1 MKQRYIC
8 ALTLI
13 LIIIIVGLH
22 QFGVALFQYKGKK
35 KGTFEAIIL
44 SEPEKKEYVK
54 IYKARIENR
63 IFLLYIKSERQKLT
77 SYKERKS
84 KLEIGT
90 IIKIQAKLNEPKVR
104 TNYKGFDYDLYLKS
118 KGISG
123 IFKVENYQIIS
134 ENSSD
139 SSNSSNSLNFQDS
152 SNTSDPSI
160 SSNNL
165 NFSAKSDSS
174 VFNKSYTSKRKFNF
188 IEILQIR
195 SERFFQRTRNKI
207 KKIYEEHLP
216 KDSSSLLE
224 ALTIGDKSDLDDN
237 IIENFRK
244 ASLSHVLA
252 ISGAHFSYIILA
264 ITLMSKALRRKR
276 MSKIL
281 LIIIIIF
288 FMKLT
293 GESPSVMRAG
303 IMCIVGAIASLT
315 KRKNDVLN
323 SIAISLL
330 IQIIIN
336 PYVIFDMGLILS
348 YSGVIGIIYLYKI
361 VYRFLKLKIISVT
374 ISANIILIPIMMY
387 NFKTISFSFIISNI
401 FASILLGP
409 IIIIGYI
416 VLIIRVKPLFFLLNM
431 LITLLSRVSQI
442 VSNFKFSNINIEAP
456 SILSLIMYYIIVYI
470 IYKKLNKWFR
480 ASEDNKIKTN
490 KTEHNKFRIN
500 KTKHNKFKI
509 NKTKTNGSKASE
521 IKTDGSKTSEIKI
534 NEFETNIANKLTGC
548 AMKASNE
555 KMNKRIFSK
564 VEKKVIAVLLIIIV
578 ISNINFEKFTNNM
591 YINFIDVSQGDACL
605 IRQKT
610 KVILIDG
617 GGANNQNNNYNV
629 GKSILMPYLLARKIK
644 TIDYMIFSHFDN
656 DHCQGLLYVLENLKV
671 KSILIGEQ
679 YEEYQNYQKL
689 KEVAKR
695 KAIKIYTLKKGDSL
709 KLTKN
714 LKIEVLWPKKEEMI
728 SENSI
733 NNNSLVL
740 KITFGN
746 FSILFTG
753 DIEKVAEE
761 KILKEYEGKQKLLQS
776 TILKVA
782 HHGSKTSSIKEF
794 IKKVNPKCALIGVGK
809 DNKFGHPS
817 NVTLETLK
825 ELNTK
830 IYRTDQC
837 GEISIKVTKQNYYIT
852 NFVKPARNK

>member
-35 KGTFEAIIL
+35 EGTFEAIIL

-54 IYKARIENR
+54 IYKAKIENR

-134 ENSSD
+134 ENSS
-139 SSNSSNSLNFQDS
+139 NSLNFQDS

-165 NFSAKSDSS
+165 NFSAKSNSS

-195 SERFFQRTRNKI
+195 SERFFQRTRDKI

-401 FASILLGP
+401 FASVLLGP

-456 SILSLIMYYIIVYI
+456 SILSIIMYYIIVYI
-470 IYKKLNKWFR
+470 IYKKLNVWLR
-480 ASEDNKIKTN
+480 EN
-490 KTEHNKFRIN
+490 
-500 KTKHNKFKI
+500 
-509 NKTKTNGSKASE
+509 
-521 IKTDGSKTSEIKI
+521 EIKI
-534 NEFETNIANKLTGC
+534 NEFETNIANKLNEC
-548 AMKASNE
+548 AIKASNE

-695 KAIKIYTLKKGDSL
+695 KAIKIYTLKKGDCI

-761 KILKEYEGKQKLLQS
+761 KILKEYEGRQKLLQS

-794 IKKVNPKCALIGVGK
+794 IQKVNPKCALIGVGK

-817 NVTLETLK
+817 NITLETLK

-852 NFVKPARNK
+852 NFVKPASSK

>member
-35 KGTFEAIIL
+35 EGTFEAIIL

-54 IYKARIENR
+54 IYKAKIENR

-134 ENSSD
+134 ENSS
-139 SSNSSNSLNFQDS
+139 NSLNFQDS

-165 NFSAKSDSS
+165 NFSAKSNSS

-195 SERFFQRTRNKI
+195 SERFFQRTRDKI

-401 FASILLGP
+401 FASVLLGP

-431 LITLLSRVSQI
+431 LIKLLSRVSQI
-442 VSNFKFSNINIEAP
+442 VSNFKFSNIKIEAP

-470 IYKKLNKWFR
+470 IYKKLNVWLR
-480 ASEDNKIKTN
+480 EN
-490 KTEHNKFRIN
+490 
-500 KTKHNKFKI
+500 
-509 NKTKTNGSKASE
+509 
-521 IKTDGSKTSEIKI
+521 EIKI
-534 NEFETNIANKLTGC
+534 NEFETNIANKLNEC
-548 AMKASNE
+548 AIKASNE

-671 KSILIGEQ
+671 RSVLIGEQ

-709 KLTKN
+709 KLTEN

-817 NVTLETLK
+817 NITLETLK
-825 ELNTK
+825 QLNTK

-852 NFVKPARNK
+852 NFVKPARSK

>member
-35 KGTFEAIIL
+35 EGTFEAIIL

-54 IYKARIENR
+54 IYKAKIENR

-134 ENSSD
+134 ENSS
-139 SSNSSNSLNFQDS
+139 NSLNFQDS
-152 SNTSDPSI
+152 SNTSDSSI

-165 NFSAKSDSS
+165 NFSMKSNSS
-174 VFNKSYTSKRKFNF
+174 IFFNKSYTSKRKFNF

-195 SERFFQRTRNKI
+195 SERFFQRTRDKI

-216 KDSSSLLE
+216 KDTSSLLE
-224 ALTIGDKSDLDDN
+224 TLTIGDKSDLDDN

-276 MSKIL
+276 MSKSL

-470 IYKKLNKWFR
+470 IYKKLNVWLR
-480 ASEDNKIKTN
+480 EN
-490 KTEHNKFRIN
+490 
-500 KTKHNKFKI
+500 
-509 NKTKTNGSKASE
+509 
-521 IKTDGSKTSEIKI
+521 EIKI
-534 NEFETNIANKLTGC
+534 NEFETNIANKLNGC
-548 AMKASNE
+548 AIKASNE

-656 DHCQGLLYVLENLKV
+656 DHCQGLIYVLENLKV
-671 KSILIGEQ
+671 KSVLIGEQ

-761 KILKEYEGKQKLLQS
+761 KILKEYKGKQKLLQS

-794 IKKVNPKCALIGVGK
+794 IQKVNPKCALIGVGK

-817 NVTLETLK
+817 NITLETLK
-825 ELNTK
+825 ESNTK

-852 NFVKPARNK
+852 NLVKSLK

>member
-35 KGTFEAIIL
+35 EGTFEAIIL

-54 IYKARIENR
+54 IYKAKIENR

-134 ENSSD
+134 ENSS
-139 SSNSSNSLNFQDS
+139 NSLNFQDS

-165 NFSAKSDSS
+165 KFSAKSNSS
-174 VFNKSYTSKRKFNF
+174 FFFNKSYTSKIKFNF

-195 SERFFQRTRNKI
+195 SERFFQRIRDKI

-216 KDSSSLLE
+216 KDTSSLLE

-416 VLIIRVKPLFFLLNM
+416 VLIIRAKPLFFLLNI

-470 IYKKLNKWFR
+470 IYKKLNVWFR
-480 ASEDNKIKTN
+480 AGEDNKIKTN
-490 KTEHNKFRIN
+490 KTKHNKFR
-500 KTKHNKFKI
+500 I
-509 NKTKTNGSKASE
+509 NKTKTNGSKANE
-521 IKTDGSKTSEIKI
+521 IKTDESKTSEIKI
-534 NEFETNIANKLTGC
+534 NEFETDIANKLTEC
-548 AMKASNE
+548 AIKASNK

-794 IKKVNPKCALIGVGK
+794 IQKVNPKCALIGVGK

-817 NVTLETLK
+817 NITLETLK

-852 NFVKPARNK
+852 NFVKSASSK

>member
-22 QFGVALFQYKGKK
+22 QFGVALFKYKGKEE
-35 KGTFEAIIL
+35 GTFEAIIL

-54 IYKARIENR
+54 IYKAKIENR

-77 SYKERKS
+77 SYKERTS

-90 IIKIQAKLNEPKVR
+90 IIKIQAKLNEPKTR

-139 SSNSSNSLNFQDS
+139 SSNSLNSLNSQDS
-152 SNTSDPSI
+152 SSTSAPSI
-160 SSNNL
+160 YSNNL

-188 IEILQIR
+188 IEILQIK
-195 SERFFQRTRNKI
+195 SERFFQRIRDKI
-207 KKIYEEHLP
+207 KKIYEEHLT

-330 IQIIIN
+330 IQIIMN

-431 LITLLSRVSQI
+431 LITLLSRVSQV

-470 IYKKLNKWFR
+470 IYKKLNVWFR
-480 ASEDNKIKTN
+480 ANENNKIK
-490 KTEHNKFRIN
+490 IN

-521 IKTDGSKTSEIKI
+521 IKTDGSKTSEIITDGSRTNEIKI
-534 NEFETNIANKLTGC
+534 NEFETNIANKLNEC
-548 AMKASNE
+548 AIKAGNE

-617 GGANNQNNNYNV
+617 GGANSQNNNYNV

-671 KSILIGEQ
+671 KSVLIGEQ

-695 KAIKIYTLKKGDSL
+695 KSIKIYTLKKGDSL

-794 IKKVNPKCALIGVGK
+794 IQKVNPKCALIGVGK

-817 NVTLETLK
+817 NITLETLK

-852 NFVKPARNK
+852 NFVKPASSK

>member
-35 KGTFEAIIL
+35 EGTFEAIIL

-54 IYKARIENR
+54 IYKAKIENR

-134 ENSSD
+134 ENSS
-139 SSNSSNSLNFQDS
+139 NSLNFQDS

-165 NFSAKSDSS
+165 KFSAKLNSS
-174 VFNKSYTSKRKFNF
+174 IFFNKSYTSKIKFNF
-188 IEILQIR
+188 IEILQIK
-195 SERFFQRTRNKI
+195 SERFFQRIRDKI

-216 KDSSSLLE
+216 KDTSSLLE

-252 ISGAHFSYIILA
+252 ISGTHFSYIILA
-264 ITLMSKALRRKR
+264 IALMSKALRRKR

-288 FMKLT
+288 FIKLT

-361 VYRFLKLKIISVT
+361 VYKFLKLKIISVT
-374 ISANIILIPIMMY
+374 ISANIILIPIMIY

-416 VLIIRVKPLFFLLNM
+416 VLIIRVKPLFFLLNI

-470 IYKKLNKWFR
+470 IYKKLNRWFR
-480 ASEDNKIKTN
+480 ASENNKIKTN
-490 KTEHNKFRIN
+490 KTKHNKFR
-500 KTKHNKFKI
+500 T
-509 NKTKTNGSKASE
+509 NKTKTNGSKTNE
-521 IKTDGSKTSEIKI
+521 IKTDESKASEIITDGSRTSENKI
-534 NEFETNIANKLTGC
+534 NEFETNIANKLTEC
-548 AMKASNE
+548 AIKARNE

-564 VEKKVIAVLLIIIV
+564 VEKKVIAALLIIIV

-617 GGANNQNNNYNV
+617 GGTNNQNNNYNV

-656 DHCQGLLYVLENLKV
+656 DHCQGLIYVLENLKV
-671 KSILIGEQ
+671 KNVLIGEQ

-689 KEVAKR
+689 KEVATR

-714 LKIEVLWPKKEEMI
+714 LKMEVLWPKKEEMI

-753 DIEKVAEE
+753 DIEKIAEE

-794 IKKVNPKCALIGVGK
+794 IQKVNPKCALIGVGK

-817 NVTLETLK
+817 NITLETLK

-852 NFVKPARNK
+852 NFVKPASSK

>member
-35 KGTFEAIIL
+35 EGTFEAIIL

-54 IYKARIENR
+54 IYKAKIENR

-123 IFKVENYQIIS
+123 IFKVEDYQIIS
-134 ENSSD
+134 E
-139 SSNSSNSLNFQDS
+139 NSSNSLNFQDS
-152 SNTSDPSI
+152 SNTSNPSI

-165 NFSAKSDSS
+165 NLSAKSNSS
-174 VFNKSYTSKRKFNF
+174 FFFNKSYTSKIKFNF
-188 IEILQIR
+188 IEILQIK
-195 SERFFQRTRNKI
+195 SERFFQRIRDKI
-207 KKIYEEHLP
+207 KKIYEEHLT

-303 IMCIVGAIASLT
+303 IMCIVGAIASLI

-470 IYKKLNKWFR
+470 IYKKLNVWFR
-480 ASEDNKIKTN
+480 A
-490 KTEHNKFRIN
+490 
-500 KTKHNKFKI
+500 
-509 NKTKTNGSKASE
+509 
-521 IKTDGSKTSEIKI
+521 SEIKI
-534 NEFETNIANKLTGC
+534 NEFKTNIANKLTEC
-548 AMKASNE
+548 AIKASNE

-617 GGANNQNNNYNV
+617 GGASNQNNNYNV
-629 GKSILMPYLLARKIK
+629 GKIILMPYLLARKIK

-671 KSILIGEQ
+671 KSVLIGEQ

-695 KAIKIYTLKKGDSL
+695 KAIKIYTLKKGNSL

-794 IKKVNPKCALIGVGK
+794 IQKVNPKCALIGVGK

-817 NVTLETLK
+817 NITLETLK

-852 NFVKPARNK
+852 NFVKPASSK

>member
-35 KGTFEAIIL
+35 EGTFDAIIL

-54 IYKARIENR
+54 IYKAKIENR
-63 IFLLYIKSERQKLT
+63 MFLLYIKSERQKIT
-77 SYKERKS
+77 SYKEIKS

-90 IIKIQAKLNEPKVR
+90 VIKIQAKLNEPKTR

-139 SSNSSNSLNFQDS
+139 PSDSSNSLNSKDPAS
-152 SNTSDPSI
+152 TSAPSI
-160 SSNNL
+160 CSNNL
-165 NFSAKSDSS
+165 NFSAKSNSS
-174 VFNKSYTSKRKFNF
+174 GLFNKPYTSKIKFNF
-188 IEILQIR
+188 IEILQIK
-195 SERFFQRTRNKI
+195 SEIFFQRTRDKI

-224 ALTIGDKSDLDDN
+224 ALTIGDKSDLDDD
-237 IIENFRK
+237 IIESFRK

-276 MSKIL
+276 LSKIL
-281 LIIIIIF
+281 LITVIIF
-288 FMKLT
+288 FIKLT

-374 ISANIILIPIMMY
+374 ISANIILIPIIMY

-409 IIIIGYI
+409 IIIIGYL
-416 VLIIRVKPLFFLLNM
+416 VLIIRVKPLFLLLNM

-442 VSNFKFSNINIEAP
+442 VSNIKFSNINIEAL
-456 SILSLIMYYIIVYI
+456 SILSLIMYYVIVYI
-470 IYKKLNKWFR
+470 IYKKLNVWFR
-480 ASEDNKIKTN
+480 ASENNKIKTN
-490 KTEHNKFRIN
+490 KTKHNKFR
-500 KTKHNKFKI
+500 T
-509 NKTKTNGSKASE
+509 NKTKTNGSITNE
-521 IKTDGSKTSEIKI
+521 IKTDGSKTSEINT
-534 NEFETNIANKLTGC
+534 NELETTKANKLNEC
-548 AMKASNE
+548 AIKARNE

-617 GGANNQNNNYNV
+617 GGTNNQNNNYNV
-629 GKSILMPYLLARKIK
+629 GKNILMPYLLARKIK

-656 DHCQGLLYVLENLKV
+656 DHCQGLIYVLENLKV
-671 KSILIGEQ
+671 KNVLIGEQ

-689 KEVAKR
+689 KEVATR

-714 LKIEVLWPKKEEMI
+714 LKMEVLWPKKEEMI

-753 DIEKVAEE
+753 DIEKIAEE

-782 HHGSKTSSIKEF
+782 HHGSKTSSIKDF
-794 IKKVNPKCALIGVGK
+794 LQKVNPKCALIGVGK

-817 NVTLETLK
+817 NITLETLK

-852 NFVKPARNK
+852 NLVKSLK

>member
-35 KGTFEAIIL
+35 EGTFEAIIL

-54 IYKARIENR
+54 IYKAKIENR

-123 IFKVENYQIIS
+123 IFKVEDYQIIS
-134 ENSSD
+134 E
-139 SSNSSNSLNFQDS
+139 NSSNSLNFQDS
-152 SNTSDPSI
+152 SNTSNPSI

-165 NFSAKSDSS
+165 NFSTKSNSS
-174 VFNKSYTSKRKFNF
+174 IFFNKSYTSKRKFNF

-195 SERFFQRTRNKI
+195 SERFFQRTRDKI
-207 KKIYEEHLP
+207 KKIYEEHLQ
-216 KDSSSLLE
+216 KDTSSLLE

-264 ITLMSKALRRKR
+264 IALMSKALRRKR

-303 IMCIVGAIASLT
+303 IMCIVEAIASLT

-416 VLIIRVKPLFFLLNM
+416 VLIIRAKPLFFLLNM

-470 IYKKLNKWFR
+470 IYKKLNRWFR

-490 KTEHNKFRIN
+490 KTKHNKFRIN
-500 KTKHNKFKI
+500 KTK
-509 NKTKTNGSKASE
+509 TNGSKTSE
-521 IKTDGSKTSEIKI
+521 IKTDGSRTNEIKI
-534 NEFETNIANKLTGC
+534 NEFETNIANKLTEC
-548 AMKASNE
+548 AIKASNE

-695 KAIKIYTLKKGDSL
+695 KSIKIYTLKKGDSL

-761 KILKEYEGKQKLLQS
+761 KILKEYEGRQKLLQS

-794 IKKVNPKCALIGVGK
+794 IQKVNPKCALIGVGK

-817 NVTLETLK
+817 NITLETLK

-852 NFVKPARNK
+852 NFVKPANSK

>member
-35 KGTFEAIIL
+35 EGTFEAIIL

-54 IYKARIENR
+54 IYKAKIENR

-77 SYKERKS
+77 SYKEKKS

-118 KGISG
+118 KGIRG

-134 ENSSD
+134 ENL
-139 SSNSSNSLNFQDS
+139 SNSLNSQDS
-152 SNTSDPSI
+152 SNTSAPSI

-174 VFNKSYTSKRKFNF
+174 VFNKSYTSKIKFNF
-188 IEILQIR
+188 IEILQIK
-195 SERFFQRTRNKI
+195 SERFFQRIRDKI
-207 KKIYEEHLP
+207 KKIYEEHLS

-224 ALTIGDKSDLDDN
+224 ALTIGDKSDLEDN

-470 IYKKLNKWFR
+470 IYKKLNRWFR
-480 ASEDNKIKTN
+480 ASENNKIKTN
-490 KTEHNKFRIN
+490 KTKHNKFRIN
-500 KTKHNKFKI
+500 KTKA
-509 NKTKTNGSKASE
+509 NGSNASE
-521 IKTDGSKTSEIKI
+521 IKTDGSKTSEINT
-534 NEFETNIANKLTGC
+534 NELETTKANKLNEC
-548 AMKASNE
+548 AIKVSNE
-555 KMNKRIFSK
+555 KMNKRIFSQ
-564 VEKKVIAVLLIIIV
+564 VEKKVIAALLIIIV

-617 GGANNQNNNYNV
+617 GGTNNQNNNYNV

-714 LKIEVLWPKKEEMI
+714 LKIAVLWPKKEEMI

-794 IKKVNPKCALIGVGK
+794 IQKVNPKCALIGVGK

-817 NVTLETLK
+817 NITLETLK
-825 ELNTK
+825 QLNTK

-852 NFVKPARNK
+852 NFVKPASSK

>member
-35 KGTFEAIIL
+35 EGTFEAIIL

-54 IYKARIENR
+54 IYKAKIENR

-123 IFKVENYQIIS
+123 IFKVKNYQIIS
-134 ENSSD
+134 G
-139 SSNSSNSLNFQDS
+139 NSSNSLNFQDS

-165 NFSAKSDSS
+165 NFSTESNSS
-174 VFNKSYTSKRKFNF
+174 IFFNKSYTSKRKFNF

-195 SERFFQRTRNKI
+195 SERLFQRTRDKI

-216 KDSSSLLE
+216 KDTSSLLE

-293 GESPSVMRAG
+293 GDSPSVMRAG

-361 VYRFLKLKIISVT
+361 VYRFFKLKIISVT

-416 VLIIRVKPLFFLLNM
+416 VLIIRAKPLFFLLNM

-470 IYKKLNKWFR
+470 IYKKLNRWLR
-480 ASEDNKIKTN
+480 
-490 KTEHNKFRIN
+490 
-500 KTKHNKFKI
+500 
-509 NKTKTNGSKASE
+509 ASE

-534 NEFETNIANKLTGC
+534 NEFETNIANKLTEC
-548 AMKASNE
+548 AIKASNE

-695 KAIKIYTLKKGDSL
+695 KSIKIYTLKKGDSL

-714 LKIEVLWPKKEEMI
+714 LKIAVLWPKKEEMI

-761 KILKEYEGKQKLLQS
+761 KILKEYEGRQKLLQS

-794 IKKVNPKCALIGVGK
+794 IQKVNPKCALIGVGK

-817 NVTLETLK
+817 NITLETLK

-852 NFVKPARNK
+852 NFVKPASSK

>member
-35 KGTFEAIIL
+35 EGTFEAIIL

-54 IYKARIENR
+54 IYKAKIENR

-104 TNYKGFDYDLYLKS
+104 TNYKGSDYDLYLKS

-134 ENSSD
+134 E
-139 SSNSSNSLNFQDS
+139 NSSNSLNFQDS

-165 NFSAKSDSS
+165 NFSAKSNSS

-195 SERFFQRTRNKI
+195 SERFFQRTRDKI

-401 FASILLGP
+401 FASVLLGP

-431 LITLLSRVSQI
+431 LIKLLSRVSQI

-470 IYKKLNKWFR
+470 IYKKLNVWLR
-480 ASEDNKIKTN
+480 EN
-490 KTEHNKFRIN
+490 
-500 KTKHNKFKI
+500 
-509 NKTKTNGSKASE
+509 
-521 IKTDGSKTSEIKI
+521 EIKI
-534 NEFETNIANKLTGC
+534 NEFETNIANKLNEC
-548 AMKASNE
+548 AIKASNE

-695 KAIKIYTLKKGDSL
+695 KAIKIYTLKKGDCI

-761 KILKEYEGKQKLLQS
+761 KILKEYEGRQKLLQS

-794 IKKVNPKCALIGVGK
+794 IQKVNPKCALIGVGK

-817 NVTLETLK
+817 NITLETLK

-852 NFVKPARNK
+852 NFVKPASSK

>member
-35 KGTFEAIIL
+35 EGSFEAIIL

-54 IYKARIENR
+54 IYKAKIENR

-84 KLEIGT
+84 KLEVGT

-134 ENSSD
+134 ENSS
-139 SSNSSNSLNFQDS
+139 NSLNFQDS

-160 SSNNL
+160 FSNNL
-165 NFSAKSDSS
+165 NFLAKSNSS
-174 VFNKSYTSKRKFNF
+174 VFFNKSYTSKIKFNF
-188 IEILQIR
+188 IEILQIK
-195 SERFFQRTRNKI
+195 SERFFQRIRDKI

-216 KDSSSLLE
+216 KDTSSLLE

-252 ISGAHFSYIILA
+252 ISGTHFSYIILA
-264 ITLMSKALRRKR
+264 IALMSKALRRKR

-288 FMKLT
+288 FIKLT

-374 ISANIILIPIMMY
+374 ISANIILIPIMIY

-431 LITLLSRVSQI
+431 LITLLSRVSQV

-470 IYKKLNKWFR
+470 IYKKLNVWLR
-480 ASEDNKIKTN
+480 
-490 KTEHNKFRIN
+490 
-500 KTKHNKFKI
+500 
-509 NKTKTNGSKASE
+509 ASE
-521 IKTDGSKTSEIKI
+521 IKTDGSRTNEIKI

-548 AMKASNE
+548 AIKASNE

-617 GGANNQNNNYNV
+617 GGANSQNNNYNV

-671 KSILIGEQ
+671 KSVLIGEQ

-695 KAIKIYTLKKGDSL
+695 KAIKIFTLKKGDSL

-794 IKKVNPKCALIGVGK
+794 IQKVNPKCALIGVGK

-817 NVTLETLK
+817 NITLETLK

-852 NFVKPARNK
+852 NFVKTASSK

>member
-35 KGTFEAIIL
+35 EGTFEAIIL

-54 IYKARIENR
+54 IYKAKIENR

-134 ENSSD
+134 ENSS
-139 SSNSSNSLNFQDS
+139 NSLNFQDS

-165 NFSAKSDSS
+165 NFSAKSNSS

-195 SERFFQRTRNKI
+195 SERFFQRTRDKI

-401 FASILLGP
+401 FASVLLGP

-431 LITLLSRVSQI
+431 LIKLLSRVSQI
-442 VSNFKFSNINIEAP
+442 VSNFKFSNIKIEAP

-470 IYKKLNKWFR
+470 IYKKLNVWLR
-480 ASEDNKIKTN
+480 EN
-490 KTEHNKFRIN
+490 
-500 KTKHNKFKI
+500 
-509 NKTKTNGSKASE
+509 
-521 IKTDGSKTSEIKI
+521 EIKI
-534 NEFETNIANKLTGC
+534 NEFETNIANKLNEC
-548 AMKASNE
+548 AIKASN
-555 KMNKRIFSK
+555 
-564 VEKKVIAVLLIIIV
+564 
-578 ISNINFEKFTNNM
+578 
-591 YINFIDVSQGDACL
+591 
-605 IRQKT
+605 
-610 KVILIDG
+610 
-617 GGANNQNNNYNV
+617 
-629 GKSILMPYLLARKIK
+629 
-644 TIDYMIFSHFDN
+644 
-656 DHCQGLLYVLENLKV
+656 
-671 KSILIGEQ
+671 
-679 YEEYQNYQKL
+679 
-689 KEVAKR
+689 
-695 KAIKIYTLKKGDSL
+695 
-709 KLTKN
+709 
-714 LKIEVLWPKKEEMI
+714 
-728 SENSI
+728 
-733 NNNSLVL
+733 
-740 KITFGN
+740 
-746 FSILFTG
+746 
-753 DIEKVAEE
+753 
-761 KILKEYEGKQKLLQS
+761 
-776 TILKVA
+776 
-782 HHGSKTSSIKEF
+782 
-794 IKKVNPKCALIGVGK
+794 
-809 DNKFGHPS
+809 
-817 NVTLETLK
+817 
-825 ELNTK
+825 
-830 IYRTDQC
+830 
-837 GEISIKVTKQNYYIT
+837 
-852 NFVKPARNK
+852 

>member
-35 KGTFEAIIL
+35 EGTFEAIIL

-54 IYKARIENR
+54 IYKAKIENR

-134 ENSSD
+134 ENSS
-139 SSNSSNSLNFQDS
+139 NSLNFQDS

-165 NFSAKSDSS
+165 NFSAKSNSS

-195 SERFFQRTRNKI
+195 SERFFQRTRDKI

-281 LIIIIIF
+281 LIIITIF

-293 GESPSVMRAG
+293 GASPSVMRAG

-401 FASILLGP
+401 FASVLLGP

-431 LITLLSRVSQI
+431 LIKLLSRVSQI

-470 IYKKLNKWFR
+470 IYKKLNVWLR
-480 ASEDNKIKTN
+480 EN
-490 KTEHNKFRIN
+490 
-500 KTKHNKFKI
+500 
-509 NKTKTNGSKASE
+509 
-521 IKTDGSKTSEIKI
+521 EIKI
-534 NEFETNIANKLTGC
+534 NEFETNIANKLNEC
-548 AMKASNE
+548 AIKASNE

-671 KSILIGEQ
+671 KSVLIGEQ

-695 KAIKIYTLKKGDSL
+695 KAIKIYTLKKGDCI

-794 IKKVNPKCALIGVGK
+794 IQKVNPKCALIGVGK

-817 NVTLETLK
+817 NITLETLK
-825 ELNTK
+825 QLNTK

-852 NFVKPARNK
+852 NFVKPARSK

>member
-1 MKQRYIC
+1 
-8 ALTLI
+8 
-13 LIIIIVGLH
+13 
-22 QFGVALFQYKGKK
+22 
-35 KGTFEAIIL
+35 
-44 SEPEKKEYVK
+44 
-54 IYKARIENR
+54 
-63 IFLLYIKSERQKLT
+63 
-77 SYKERKS
+77 
-84 KLEIGT
+84 
-90 IIKIQAKLNEPKVR
+90 
-104 TNYKGFDYDLYLKS
+104 
-118 KGISG
+118 
-123 IFKVENYQIIS
+123 
-134 ENSSD
+134 
-139 SSNSSNSLNFQDS
+139 
-152 SNTSDPSI
+152 
-160 SSNNL
+160 
-165 NFSAKSDSS
+165 
-174 VFNKSYTSKRKFNF
+174 
-188 IEILQIR
+188 
-195 SERFFQRTRNKI
+195 
-207 KKIYEEHLP
+207 
-216 KDSSSLLE
+216 
-224 ALTIGDKSDLDDN
+224 
-237 IIENFRK
+237 
-244 ASLSHVLA
+244 
-252 ISGAHFSYIILA
+252 
-264 ITLMSKALRRKR
+264 

-401 FASILLGP
+401 FASVLLGP

-431 LITLLSRVSQI
+431 LIKLLSRVSQI
-442 VSNFKFSNINIEAP
+442 VSNFKFSNIKIEAP

-470 IYKKLNKWFR
+470 IYKKLNVWLR
-480 ASEDNKIKTN
+480 EN
-490 KTEHNKFRIN
+490 
-500 KTKHNKFKI
+500 
-509 NKTKTNGSKASE
+509 
-521 IKTDGSKTSEIKI
+521 EIKI
-534 NEFETNIANKLTGC
+534 NEFETNIANKLNEC
-548 AMKASNE
+548 AIKASNE

-671 KSILIGEQ
+671 RSVLIGEQ

-709 KLTKN
+709 KLTEN

-817 NVTLETLK
+817 NITLETLK
-825 ELNTK
+825 QLNTK

-852 NFVKPARNK
+852 NFVKPARSK

>member
-35 KGTFEAIIL
+35 EGTFDAIIL

-54 IYKARIENR
+54 IYKAKIENKM
-63 IFLLYIKSERQKLT
+63 FLLYIKSERQKLT
-77 SYKERKS
+77 SYKEIKS

-90 IIKIQAKLNEPKVR
+90 VIKIQAKLNEPKTR

-134 ENSSD
+134 ENSSA
-139 SSNSSNSLNFQDS
+139 F
-152 SNTSDPSI
+152 
-160 SSNNL
+160 
-165 NFSAKSDSS
+165 
-174 VFNKSYTSKRKFNF
+174 FNKSYTSKKKLKS
-188 IEILQIR
+188 IEILQIK
-195 SERFFQRTRNKI
+195 SELFFQRTRDKI

-224 ALTIGDKSDLDDN
+224 ALTIGDKSDLDDDR
-237 IIENFRK
+237 IESFRK

-264 ITLMSKALRRKR
+264 ITLMSKALRRKKL
-276 MSKIL
+276 SKIL
-281 LIIIIIF
+281 LITVIIF
-288 FMKLT
+288 FIKLT

-330 IQIIIN
+330 IQILIN

-361 VYRFLKLKIISVT
+361 VYRFFKLKIISVT

-409 IIIIGYI
+409 IIIIGYL

-431 LITLLSRVSQI
+431 LITFLSKVSQI

-456 SILSLIMYYIIVYI
+456 SILSIIMYYIIVYI
-470 IYKKLNKWFR
+470 IYKKLNTWFR
-480 ASEDNKIKTN
+480 ASENNK
-490 KTEHNKFRIN
+490 
-500 KTKHNKFKI
+500 
-509 NKTKTNGSKASE
+509 
-521 IKTDGSKTSEIKI
+521 IKTDGSKTSEINT
-534 NEFETNIANKLTGC
+534 NELETTKANKLNEC
-548 AMKASNE
+548 AIKARNE

-564 VEKKVIAVLLIIIV
+564 VEKKVIAALLIIIV

-617 GGANNQNNNYNV
+617 GGTNNQNNNYNV

-656 DHCQGLLYVLENLKV
+656 DHCQGLIYVLENLKV
-671 KSILIGEQ
+671 KNVLIGEQ

-689 KEVAKR
+689 KEVATR

-714 LKIEVLWPKKEEMI
+714 LKMEVLWPKKEEMI

-740 KITFGN
+740 KITFEN

-753 DIEKVAEE
+753 DIEKIAEE

-782 HHGSKTSSIKEF
+782 HHGSKTSSIKDF
-794 IKKVNPKCALIGVGK
+794 LQKVNPKCALIGVGK

-817 NVTLETLK
+817 NITLETLK

-852 NFVKPARNK
+852 NLVKSLK

>member
-35 KGTFEAIIL
+35 EGTFDAIIL

-54 IYKARIENR
+54 IYKAKIENR
-63 IFLLYIKSERQKLT
+63 MFLLYIKSERQKLT
-77 SYKERKS
+77 SYNEIKS

-90 IIKIQAKLNEPKVR
+90 VIKIQAKLNEPKTR

-139 SSNSSNSLNFQDS
+139 PSDSSNSLNSKDPAS
-152 SNTSDPSI
+152 TSAPSI

-165 NFSAKSDSS
+165 NFSAKSNSS
-174 VFNKSYTSKRKFNF
+174 GLFNKPYTSKIKFNF
-188 IEILQIR
+188 IEILQIK
-195 SERFFQRTRNKI
+195 SEIFFQRTRDKI

-224 ALTIGDKSDLDDN
+224 ALTIGDKSDLDDDV
-237 IIENFRK
+237 IESFRK

-264 ITLMSKALRRKR
+264 ITLMSKALRRKKL
-276 MSKIL
+276 SKIL
-281 LIIIIIF
+281 LITVIIF
-288 FMKLT
+288 FIKLT

-361 VYRFLKLKIISVT
+361 VYRFFKLKIISVT

-387 NFKTISFSFIISNI
+387 NFKTVSFSFIISNI

-409 IIIIGYI
+409 IIIIGYL

-431 LITLLSRVSQI
+431 LITFLSKVSQI

-456 SILSLIMYYIIVYI
+456 SILSIIMYYIIVYI
-470 IYKKLNKWFR
+470 IYKKLNTWFR
-480 ASEDNKIKTN
+480 ASENNKIKTN
-490 KTEHNKFRIN
+490 KTKHNKFR
-500 KTKHNKFKI
+500 T
-509 NKTKTNGSKASE
+509 NKTKTNGSITNE
-521 IKTDGSKTSEIKI
+521 IKTDGSKTSEINT
-534 NEFETNIANKLTGC
+534 NELETTKANKLNEC
-548 AMKASNE
+548 AIKARNE

-617 GGANNQNNNYNV
+617 GGTNNQNNNYNV

-656 DHCQGLLYVLENLKV
+656 DHCQGLIYVLENLKV
-671 KSILIGEQ
+671 KNVLIGEQ

-689 KEVAKR
+689 KEVATR

-714 LKIEVLWPKKEEMI
+714 LKMEVLWPKKEEMI

-740 KITFGN
+740 KITFEN

-753 DIEKVAEE
+753 DIEKIAEE

-782 HHGSKTSSIKEF
+782 HHGSKTSSIKDF
-794 IKKVNPKCALIGVGK
+794 LQKVNPKCALIGVGK

-817 NVTLETLK
+817 NITLETLK

-852 NFVKPARNK
+852 NIVKSLK

>member
-35 KGTFEAIIL
+35 EGTFEAIIL

-54 IYKARIENR
+54 IYKAKIENR

-134 ENSSD
+134 ENSS
-139 SSNSSNSLNFQDS
+139 NSLNFQDS
-152 SNTSDPSI
+152 SNTSDSSI

-207 KKIYEEHLP
+207 KKIYENHLP

-264 ITLMSKALRRKR
+264 IALMSKALRRKR

-293 GESPSVMRAG
+293 GDSPSVMRAG

-361 VYRFLKLKIISVT
+361 VYRFLKLKIISLT

-431 LITLLSRVSQI
+431 LITLLSRVSQV

-470 IYKKLNKWFR
+470 IYKKLNVWLR

-500 KTKHNKFKI
+500 KTK
-509 NKTKTNGSKASE
+509 TNGSKASE
-521 IKTDGSKTSEIKI
+521 IKTDGSKTNEIKTDESKTSEIKI
-534 NEFETNIANKLTGC
+534 NEFETNIANKLTEC
-548 AMKASNE
+548 AIKAGNE

-671 KSILIGEQ
+671 KSVLIGEQ

-695 KAIKIYTLKKGDSL
+695 KSIKIYTLKKGDSL

-794 IKKVNPKCALIGVGK
+794 IQKVNPKCALIGVGK

-817 NVTLETLK
+817 NITLETLK
-825 ELNTK
+825 ESNTK

-852 NFVKPARNK
+852 NFVKPASSK

>member
-35 KGTFEAIIL
+35 EGTFDAIIL

-54 IYKARIENR
+54 IYKAKIENR
-63 IFLLYIKSERQKLT
+63 MFLLYIKSERQKLT
-77 SYKERKS
+77 SYKETKS

-90 IIKIQAKLNEPKVR
+90 VIKIQAKLNEPKTR

-139 SSNSSNSLNFQDS
+139 SSDSSNSLNSQDS
-152 SNTSDPSI
+152 ASTSAPSI

-165 NFSAKSDSS
+165 NFSAKSNSS
-174 VFNKSYTSKRKFNF
+174 AFFNKSYTSKKKLKF
-188 IEILQIR
+188 IEILQIK
-195 SERFFQRTRNKI
+195 SELFFQRTRNKI
-207 KKIYEEHLP
+207 KKIYENHLP

-224 ALTIGDKSDLDDN
+224 ALTIGDKSDLDDD

-276 MSKIL
+276 LSKIL
-281 LIIIIIF
+281 LITVIIF
-288 FMKLT
+288 FIKLT

-361 VYRFLKLKIISVT
+361 VYRFFKLKMISVT

-387 NFKTISFSFIISNI
+387 NFKTVSLSFIISNI

-409 IIIIGYI
+409 IIIIGYL

-431 LITLLSRVSQI
+431 LITFLSKVSQI

-456 SILSLIMYYIIVYI
+456 SILSIIMYYIIVYI
-470 IYKKLNKWFR
+470 IYKKLNTWFR
-480 ASEDNKIKTN
+480 ASENNKIKTN
-490 KTEHNKFRIN
+490 KTKHNKFR
-500 KTKHNKFKI
+500 T
-509 NKTKTNGSKASE
+509 NKTKTNGSKTNE
-521 IKTDGSKTSEIKI
+521 IKTDGSKTSEINT
-534 NEFETNIANKLTGC
+534 NELETTKANKLNEC
-548 AMKASNE
+548 AIKASNE
-555 KMNKRIFSK
+555 KMNKRIFSQ

-617 GGANNQNNNYNV
+617 GGTNNQNNNYNV

-656 DHCQGLLYVLENLKV
+656 DHCQGLIYVLENLKV
-671 KSILIGEQ
+671 KNVLIGEQ

-689 KEVAKR
+689 KEVATR

-709 KLTKN
+709 KLTKS
-714 LKIEVLWPKKEEMI
+714 LKMEVLWPKKEEMI

-753 DIEKVAEE
+753 DIEKIAEE

-782 HHGSKTSSIKEF
+782 HHGSKTSSIKDF
-794 IKKVNPKCALIGVGK
+794 LQKVNPKCALIGVGK

-817 NVTLETLK
+817 NITLETLK

-852 NFVKPARNK
+852 RFLKPANSK